1 MIRADKYRVKFKF
14 LLPIIA
20 AAFLAGCAHNLPQGP
35 RTLTSDL
42 YPNEITR
49 TEYYRELAWGYDREG
64 KIPEAI
70 ELYRLSLMH
79 DPKNIKARIQLSDS
93 FRKEK
98 IDHLASAQLSE
109 VLRLDP
115 TNETALRKLGE
126 LYLDTQIYSK
136 AMAVYTELLRINP
149 ADEKSMWATY
159 YINKLDKKYDV
170 ALTVLSKIEV
180 AFASESMQ
188 LTVSSEKASIYRF
201 QKNWLKEKKYLIT
214 ANNLQPNYF
223 THVTLLADS
232 YFRFKEWPEAA
243 EILQRFTD
251 TNDFNFEISEKLA
264 FVSLQTQAYDVALRE
279 YYKQRPFTFDPF
291 MTNMKIAHTYFLMK
305 DYKLAEEKYLFLLD
319 ARDDDEAKYFLS
331 KVYQLTDREEQSV
344 TLLAQLGPISEYY
357 GESQMEIADV
367 QKKNGQIDEAVNR
380 LRKAHTKRPDLLV
393 LYKGYADM
401 LIQNNRYVESV
412 ALLEQGIGF
421 HPDDEELRFKL
432 AFVHYRLNN
441 QKSFK
446 KQLTKAMEINPLNAE
461 IYSGLAELWYVKGKK
476 ASDVEYFVTKA
487 MNLKSKNKNLKPLL
501 AWALLE
507 QNKAVEAIAIFEEY
521 YEENPQE
528 YFYVKSLADIYRY
541 GRVSTKAEQFQN
553 VATALGADSV
563 LKGRLLDRMLKEPAV
578 LDPSEQNKSRM
589 PASMENY

>member
-1 MIRADKYRVKFKF
+1 MY
-14 LLPIIA
+14 LLTLISAI
-20 AAFLAGCAHNLPQGP
+20 FLAGCTHTQPRSP

-42 YPNEITR
+42 FPNKITR

-79 DPKNIKARIQLSDS
+79 DPKNIKARLQLADS

-109 VLRLDP
+109 VLRMEP
-115 TNETALRKLGE
+115 GNVTALRKLGD

-136 AMAVYTELLRINP
+136 AMAVYTELLKVNP
-149 ADEKSMWATY
+149 ADEKSMWAVY
-159 YINKLDKKYDV
+159 FIYKLDRNYTSALV
-170 ALTVLSKIEV
+170 ALEKIEAV
-180 AFASESMQ
+180 NKTFSSQIA
-188 LTVSSEKASIYRF
+188 VSSEKASIYRF

-214 ANNLQPNYF
+214 ANSLQPNNFAY
-223 THVTLLADS
+223 VTLLADS
-232 YFRFKEWPEAA
+232 YFGFKEWQAAA
-243 EILQRFTD
+243 EILQRYTD

-264 FVSLQTQAYDVALRE
+264 FVSLQTQAYEVALRE
-279 YYKQRPFTFDPF
+279 YYKQRPFTFDSF

-305 DYKLAEEKYLFLLD
+305 DYKLAEEKYLYLLE

-331 KVYQLTDREEQSV
+331 KVYQLTDREAPAV
-344 TLLAQLGPISEYY
+344 ALLSDFGPISEYY
-357 GESQMEIADV
+357 GESQMEVAEI
-367 QKKNGQIDEAVNR
+367 QKKNGQIDAAVNR
-380 LRKAHTKRPDLLV
+380 LRHAHTKRPDLLV
-393 LYKGYADM
+393 LSKGYADM

-421 HPDDEELRFKL
+421 HPNDEELRLKI

-441 QKSFK
+441 PRSFK
-446 KQLTKAMEINPLNAE
+446 KQLTKAMQINPNNAE

-476 ASDVEYFVTKA
+476 PADVEYFVTKA
-487 MNLKSKNKNLKPLL
+487 MSLKSKSKNLKPLL

-553 VATALGADSV
+553 VAAALGADSII
-563 LKGRLLDRMLKEPAV
+563 KDRLLNKILSEPTV
-578 LDPSEQNKSRM
+578 VDPTQQNKVRM